1 MRGERFRI
9 LKARRVSGVETLVRE
24 GSCLGTF
31 AVLRDWTDQAL
42 PAPLVFLGQEGYL
55 LEFESLMVLNALLLK
70 IGHSPKK
77 GIDK

>member
-1 MRGERFRI
+1 MRGERFRV
-9 LKARRVSGVETLVRE
+9 LKLRRVSGVDTLVLE

-31 AVLRDWTDQAL
+31 SVPRAWTDQAL
-42 PAPLVFLGQEGYL
+42 PAPHIFLGQEGCL
-55 LEFESLMVLNALLLK
+55 LEFESLMGLNALLRK